1 MNDPLLVAI
10 ATGTIVN
17 LIAIFWRTSL
27 LATKVEVVNQVLTGR
42 GGVIERVEHLE
53 ERFNKEIEKADNV
66 HKDYDLKLQDHARR
80 IETMERRTA

>member
-1 MNDPLLVAI
+1 MNEPLLWSAI
-10 ATGTIVN
+10 GIAILN

-53 ERFNKEIEKADNV
+53 ERFDKEIEKADRV
-66 HKDYDLKLQDHARR
+66 HKDYELALQDHARR
-80 IETMERRTA
+80 VETMERRTA

>member
-17 LIAIFWRTSL
+17 LIAIFWRTSF
-27 LATKVEVVNQVLTGR
+27 LATKVEVVNQVITGR

-53 ERFNKEIEKADNV
+53 ERFDKEIEKADRV
-66 HKDYDLKLQDHARR
+66 HKDYELKLQDHARR

>member
-1 MNDPLLVAI
+1 MNEPLLWSAI
-10 ATGTIVN
+10 GIAILN

-53 ERFNKEIEKADNV
+53 DKFDKEILKADTL
-66 HKDYDLKLQDHARR
+66 HKDYESQAARPC
-80 IETMERRTA
+80 A

>member
-1 MNDPLLVAI
+1 MNEPLLWSALGIAI
-10 ATGTIVN
+10 LN

-66 HKDYDLKLQDHARR
+66 HKDYELKLQDHARR